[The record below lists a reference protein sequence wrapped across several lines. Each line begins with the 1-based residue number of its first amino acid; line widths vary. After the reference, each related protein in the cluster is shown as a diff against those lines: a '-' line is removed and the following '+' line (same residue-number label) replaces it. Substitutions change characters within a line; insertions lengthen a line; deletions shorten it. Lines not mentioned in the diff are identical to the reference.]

1 MLTRLLILILLNV
14 TCILNV
20 HAQQLT
26 RFAIVDLPKVYIAF
40 FRDSRPVREFEERS
54 ARVQSEVDR
63 RTRDITELRGRHS
76 EAVLRGDQSEA
87 NRLESQI
94 YRLSEALGDYYQT
107 QTAIL
112 EDQRKRLLQSGSFLE
127 QVYDEIRYIAESEG
141 YSIVL
146 NLSDNKGIIW
156 YSPTVDVTERLIQN
170 LRTKSGR
177 N

>member
-1 MLTRLLILILLNV
+1 LVLLNV
-14 TCILNV
+14 TCILN
-20 HAQQLT
+20 AQQQT

-54 ARVQSEVDR
+54 ARVQNEVDK
-63 RTRDITELRGRHS
+63 RTREITELRGRHS
-76 EAVLRGDQSEA
+76 EAVLRGDQSDA
-87 NRLESQI
+87 NRLEAQL
-94 YRLSEALGDYYQT
+94 YRLTEALGDYYQT

-112 EDQRKRLLQSGSFLE
+112 EEQRKRLMQSGSFMD

-146 NLSDNKGIIW
+146 NLADNKGIFW
-156 YSPTVDVTERLIQN
+156 YSPTVDVTEKLIQN
-170 LRTKSGR
+170 LRSKSGR

>member
-1 MLTRLLILILLNV
+1 MLTRILILILLNV
-14 TCILNV
+14 TCILN
-20 HAQQLT
+20 AQQLT

-63 RTRDITELRGRHS
+63 RTREITELRGRHS

-87 NRLESQI
+87 NRLESQL
-94 YRLSEALGDYYQT
+94 YRLTEALGDYYQT

-112 EDQRKRLLQSGSFLE
+112 EDQKKRLLQSGAFLD

-156 YSPTVDVTERLIQN
+156 YSPTVDVTDRLIQN

>member
-1 MLTRLLILILLNV
+1 MLN
-14 TCILNV
+14 
-20 HAQQLT
+20 AQQLT

-63 RTRDITELRGRHS
+63 RTREITELRGRYS
-76 EAVLRGDQSEA
+76 EAVLRGDQAEA
-87 NRLESQI
+87 NRLEGQV
-94 YRLSEALGDYYQT
+94 YRLSEALGDYYKT

-112 EDQRKRLLQSGSFLE
+112 EDQRKRLMQSGSFLD

-146 NLSDNKGIIW
+146 NLADNKGIIW
-156 YSPTVDVTERLIQN
+156 YSPTVDVTDRLIQN

>member
-1 MLTRLLILILLNV
+1 MFKRLFVFLLLPLSGMLY
-14 TCILNV
+14 
-20 HAQQLT
+20 AQQLT
-26 RFAIVDLPKVYIAF
+26 RFAVVDLPKVYVAF

-54 ARVQSEVDR
+54 TKVQAEIDK
-63 RTRDITELRGRHS
+63 RTKDILDLRGKHS
-76 EAVLRGDQSEA
+76 DAVTRGDQTEA
-87 NRLESQI
+87 NRLETQI
-94 YRLSEALGDYYQT
+94 YRMSEALNDYYQT

-112 EDQRKRLLQSGSFLE
+112 EDQRKRLMQSGSFLE
-127 QVYDEIRYIAESEG
+127 QVNDEIRYIAESEG

-156 YSPTVDVTERLIQN
+156 FSPTVDITDRLIQN

>member
-1 MLTRLLILILLNV
+1 MLKRVLIFLLLNV
-14 TCILNV
+14 SCVLYS
-20 HAQQLT
+20 QQLT
-26 RFAIVDLPKVYIAF
+26 RFAVVDLSKVYIAY

-63 RTRDITELRGRHS
+63 RTKEILDLRGRHS
-76 EAVLRGDQSEA
+76 DAVARGDQSES
-87 NRLESQI
+87 NRLEAQI

-107 QTAIL
+107 QTSIL
-112 EDQRKRLLQSGSFLE
+112 EDQRKRLMQSGSFLSD
-127 QVYDEIRYIAESEG
+127 VYDEIRYIAESDG

-146 NLSDNKGIIW
+146 SLNDNKGIIW
-156 YSPTVDVTERLIQN
+156 FSPTVDITDRLIQN